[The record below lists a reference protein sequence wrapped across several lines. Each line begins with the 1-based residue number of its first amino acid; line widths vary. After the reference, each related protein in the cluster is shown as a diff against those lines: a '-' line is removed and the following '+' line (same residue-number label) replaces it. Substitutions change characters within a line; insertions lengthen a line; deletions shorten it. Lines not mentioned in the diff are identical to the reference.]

1 MFILPEE
8 GKPTMADS
16 CPRPVRILCD
26 VKVNFVLIV
35 LFCKFWL
42 YIWIITTTL
51 NSFQDEG
58 DVFNH
63 VEPHENGG
71 QDSCDCNSQ

>member
-26 VKVNFVLIV
+26 VKVHFVVIV
-35 LFCKFWL
+35 LLCKFWSNQASL
-42 YIWIITTTL
+42 EHPLLSNYADKRL
-51 NSFQDEG
+51 F
-58 DVFNH
+58 
-63 VEPHENGG
+63 
-71 QDSCDCNSQ
+71 